1 MVSSNAPADIDMD
14 NGAGEV
20 GMKHLFQKVLMA
32 VFTPVFRGI
41 NAVIHVLK
49 ISKFV
54 RIVRQASWKA
64 KLAELGNDTVI
75 YAAKKVSIG
84 SRCAIAEFV
93 HIWGG
98 GGIIIGD
105 DVIIASHAVITSQ
118 SHDKNATC
126 YRESSFRSKVVIGN
140 NVWIGAGAIIL
151 PGVALGSGSIIGA
164 GAVVTRDVQ
173 AGTIVAGV
181 PARIIENISA

>member
-1 MVSSNAPADIDMD
+1 
-14 NGAGEV
+14 
-20 GMKHLFQKVLMA
+20 MKHLFQKVLMA

-41 NAVIHVLK
+41 NAVSHVLK

-75 YAAKKVSIG
+75 YRMVVIHAAKKVSIG